1 MMRAAYALSVK
12 LAGRGNRWRF
22 VTWYP
27 DGDPLDPA
35 NPNHP
40 KTIQE
45 AVEFEFQDPSART
58 VTVENPEGYVETWHR
73 DGTRTRPHPPS
84 NNALRKG
91 KRK

>member
-1 MMRAAYALSVK
+1 MRRAAYVLSVK

-22 VTWYP
+22 VTWYQ
-27 DGDPLDPA
+27 DGELFGPA
-35 NPNHP
+35 NPNYP
-40 KTIQE
+40 KTIQD
-45 AVEFEFQDPSART
+45 AAALEFQDLAALA